1 MLGQFL
7 KQGARRTAG
16 IVLNCRA
23 WLVFLNDLLR
33 IILFVYRGNSV
44 FKLLL

>member
-1 MLGQFL
+1 MIGQLL
-7 KQGARRTAG
+7 KQGARRTAE

-23 WLVFLNDLLR
+23 WLVFFNDLLR
-33 IILFVYRGNSV
+33 IVLFVYRGNDV